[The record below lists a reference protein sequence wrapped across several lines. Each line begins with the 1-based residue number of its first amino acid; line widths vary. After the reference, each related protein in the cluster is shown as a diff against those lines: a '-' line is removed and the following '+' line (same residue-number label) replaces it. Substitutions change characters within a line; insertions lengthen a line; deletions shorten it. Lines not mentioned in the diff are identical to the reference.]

1 MEMLS
6 KLTLICEVKN
16 MLAQLI
22 QIILYAAL
30 VRANESRLEWILR
43 NLAFSVVVFLIEL
56 LVLAVVLYIAG
67 RVVVGKK
74 RALFSDAFMI
84 ALLGTILSSV
94 FMVFIP
100 YSLLALLLSIFVW
113 LLLIKRLYETGWLGA
128 IAVGILAIL
137 VFVVVLVLIA
147 LLFGIL
153 YLVFDWLLSIGL

>member
-1 MEMLS
+1 
-6 KLTLICEVKN
+6 

-22 QIILYAAL
+22 QLIFYAAL
-30 VRANESRLEWILR
+30 LRANENRLEWILR
-43 NLAFSVVVFLIEL
+43 NLAFGVVLFLVEL

-74 RALFSDAFMI
+74 RALFSDAFII
-84 ALLGTILSSV
+84 ALLGTILSSI

-100 YSLLALLLSIFVW
+100 YNLLALLLSIFVW

-128 IAVGILAIL
+128 IAVGILAII

-153 YLVFDWLLSIGL
+153 YLVVEWLLSIGL

>member
-1 MEMLS
+1 MF
-6 KLTLICEVKN
+6 
-16 MLAQLI
+16 AQLI
-22 QIILYAAL
+22 QLILYAAL
-30 VRANESRLEWILR
+30 LKANESRLEWVLR
-43 NLAFSVVVFLIEL
+43 NLVFGIVLFFVEL

-67 RVVVGKK
+67 RIVVGGK
-74 RALFSDAFMI
+74 RALFSDAFII
-84 ALLGTILSSV
+84 ALLGTILSSI

-128 IAVGILAIL
+128 IAVGILAII

-153 YLVFDWLLSIGL
+153 YLVVEWLLSIGL